1 MLINITDTSNEES
14 IRVDQ
19 PDLQNSRM
27 PTRSGSSRDKISFKK
42 VTQSIFD
49 GVVKAY
55 EAKVEEDEAFGDA
68 FKKVRR
74 DAEKIMDNDKA
85 KIEELELKIRNLEEK
100 HNAYIDD
107 INQLKLEKSEQAHL
121 IKSQNDGEEALQTRI
136 KVIEHKSNTPKSH
149 AKSSNT
155 PISSSGVFA

>member
-136 KVIEHKSNTPKSH
+136 RVIEHKSNTPKSH